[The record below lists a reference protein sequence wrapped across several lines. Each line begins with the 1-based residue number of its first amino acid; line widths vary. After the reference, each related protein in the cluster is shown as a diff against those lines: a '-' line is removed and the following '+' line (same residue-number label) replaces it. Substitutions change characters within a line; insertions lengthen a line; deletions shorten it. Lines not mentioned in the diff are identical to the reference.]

1 MYNIVT
7 ATENELINS
16 ELKNTQKYN
25 IDFSDIIYQEALIEI
40 IKNKDVDKVI
50 VYENLPGEKEKEEF
64 FRELVNIKIN
74 VEIIVIVDKINKKS
88 IEYFSQFNI
97 LKLID
102 SKEITIDN
110 LINVIEN
117 EVIKEELN
125 SKKDNQEKQ
134 ENFNTNNLPTVNK
147 INYDKKIITVNGNN
161 GAGKT
166 TFAINLGI
174 TIEQTTN
181 KKVLIIDLDTITASV
196 ENFLNIEK
204 LNNKINIDNDKLCVL
219 NYFIECIQKDNF
231 DFPIFLNGVIK
242 YNRCKSVD
250 IITGNTS
257 MFVCQNVLCEK
268 YYNKI
273 LEKAKELY
281 DYIIIDTN
289 SNLFLDSTK
298 WAIEKSDI
306 TYFVLEGTYRD
317 ITNLKNSLIIF
328 SKSWDIFMQKIKI
341 ILNKKTN
348 YSLDKNIIK
357 DICNIDVI
365 AEFEYLQ
372 DYIKCLN
379 NGNPIVLYNK
389 DVLKK
394 YKKIIGVEDGK
405 KSLLELIGGK
415 IIDNKSFKNK

>member
-50 VYENLPGEKEKEEF
+50 VYENLPGENEKEEF
-64 FRELVNIKIN
+64 FRKLVNVKTN

-125 SKKDNQEKQ
+125 SKKNNQEKYVSL
-134 ENFNTNNLPTVNK
+134 NANSLPTVNK

-174 TIEQTTN
+174 TIEQATN

-204 LNNKINIDNDKLCVL
+204 LNNIL
-219 NYFIECIQKDNF
+219 QKN
-231 DFPIFLNGVIK
+231 
-242 YNRCKSVD
+242 
-250 IITGNTS
+250 
-257 MFVCQNVLCEK
+257 EK
-268 YYNKI
+268 YHNI
-273 LEKAKELY
+273 LKE
-281 DYIIIDTN
+281 
-289 SNLFLDSTK
+289 
-298 WAIEKSDI
+298 
-306 TYFVLEGTYRD
+306 
-317 ITNLKNSLIIF
+317 
-328 SKSWDIFMQKIKI
+328 
-341 ILNKKTN
+341 
-348 YSLDKNIIK
+348 
-357 DICNIDVI
+357 
-365 AEFEYLQ
+365 
-372 DYIKCLN
+372 
-379 NGNPIVLYNK
+379 
-389 DVLKK
+389 
-394 YKKIIGVEDGK
+394 
-405 KSLLELIGGK
+405 
-415 IIDNKSFKNK
+415 

>member
-50 VYENLPGEKEKEEF
+50 VYENLPGENEKEEF
-64 FRELVNIKIN
+64 FRKLVNVKTN

-125 SKKDNQEKQ
+125 SKKNNQEKYVSL
-134 ENFNTNNLPTVNK
+134 NANSLPTVNK
-147 INYDKKIITVNGNN
+147 MNYDKKIITVNGNN

-174 TIEQTTN
+174 TIEQATN

-204 LNNKINIDNDKLCVL
+204 LNKKINIDNDKLCVL
-219 NYFIECIQKDNF
+219 NYFVECIQKENF
-231 DFPIFLNGVIK
+231 DFQIFLNGVIK

-306 TYFVLEGTYRD
+306 TYFVLEGTYKD

-357 DICNIDVI
+357 DICNIDVV
-365 AEFEYLQ
+365 AEIEYLH

-379 NGNPIVLYNK
+379 NGIPIVLYNK

-394 YKKIIGVEDGK
+394 YQKIIGIDDRK
-405 KSLLELIGGK
+405 KNLLELIGGK